1 MSKVI
6 LNTGKKIELSS
17 NSGRLIFK
25 AKMKTD
31 YDAVNDI
38 FGAREWIFC
47 IMDLSKKV
55 NINPQINGI
64 NVFSK
69 KSYLHKKNMINDLK
83 KLDCFS
89 DAILEIKK
97 NGIKA

>member
-6 LNTGKKIELSS
+6 LNTSKRIELES

-25 AKMKTD
+25 AKMKVD

-38 FGAREWIFC
+38 FGSREWFFC

-55 NINPQINGI
+55 NINPQINGV

-69 KSYLHKKNMINDLK
+69 KSYLHKKNMLNDLK
-83 KLDCFS
+83 KLECFRES
-89 DAILEIKK
+89 INQMK
-97 NGIKA
+97 NGVKP